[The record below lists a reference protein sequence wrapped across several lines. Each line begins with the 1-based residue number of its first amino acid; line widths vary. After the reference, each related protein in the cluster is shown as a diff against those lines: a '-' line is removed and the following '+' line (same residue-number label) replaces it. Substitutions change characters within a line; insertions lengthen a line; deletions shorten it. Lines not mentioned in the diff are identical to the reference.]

1 MKGSDTMAGG
11 LDYNWLM
18 SSQQAVRN
26 MGLERSRKMKP
37 DKKNDKKFLIITLL
51 AIVLIC
57 GAVCTIPFW
66 GDILLWLLD

>member
-1 MKGSDTMAGG
+1 MAGG

-37 DKKNDKKFLIITLL
+37 DKKNDKKFLIITILT
-51 AIVLIC
+51 IVL
-57 GAVCTIPFW
+57 VCAAAFAIPFL

>member
-1 MKGSDTMAGG
+1 
-11 LDYNWLM
+11 
-18 SSQQAVRN
+18 

-57 GAVCTIPFW
+57 GAICTIPFW

>member
-1 MKGSDTMAGG
+1 MAGG
-11 LDYNWLM
+11 LDYNWLL

-37 DKKNDKKFLIITLL
+37 DKKNDKKFLIITILT
-51 AIVLIC
+51 IVLVC
-57 GAVCTIPFW
+57 VGAFTIPFW